1 MRILVAWDDPAQ
13 ADLLKM
19 YLGVNGND
27 AEIVCDGNRLL
38 QHLSHGEPWD
48 AILLTTTAPSV
59 DRAFEIFEA
68 ARKLAPET
76 PIIGACPESD
86 VYRIARFL
94 TAGLRGYVIR
104 DRAGDFMFLLQAVV
118 EGAIRQ
124 AHAERERIIAE
135 RLRRE
140 IDSVRRLQ
148 ETIIPRDIESPD
160 GYDIVARYESSQ
172 IRVIGGQP
180 VTLAGGDYYDAFA
193 ISDDSLVLIV
203 GDASGHGMKA
213 CMSIMTMHTL
223 IRMVR
228 SNRFRNTAD
237 FVAHVNNELCQQA
250 IVNEDG
256 GFITLL
262 YGILDT
268 RNHVL
273 EWTSAG
279 HPVPL
284 LQDLAANEITPAGD
298 EEAPGLPLGV
308 LPDADYLVCRT
319 PVPPG
324 SRLLM
329 YTDGLAEAFNS
340 DADNHREFGE
350 KGLRRTLSETCGDDL
365 RQTMQALFDAS
376 HAFTDGHGRHD
387 DTSVL
392 LLQRD
397 R

>member
-19 YLGVNGND
+19 YLGVNGNE
-27 AEIVCDGNRLL
+27 AEIVCDGNRFL
-38 QHLSHGEPWD
+38 QQLSRGEPWD
-48 AILLTTTAPSV
+48 AVLLTTTTPST

-68 ARKLAPET
+68 ARKMAPET
-76 PIIGACPESD
+76 PIIGACPETD

-94 TAGLRGYVIR
+94 TGGLRGYVIR
-104 DRAGDFMFLLQAVV
+104 DRAGDFMFLLQAVI
-118 EGAIRQ
+118 EGAIKQ
-124 AHAERERIIAE
+124 AHAERERIVAE

-148 ETIIPRDIESPD
+148 ETIIPRDIESPP

-193 ISDDSLVLIV
+193 VSDDSLVLIV

-223 IRMVR
+223 IRMIR

-237 FVAHVNNELCQQA
+237 FVTHVNNELCQQA

-262 YGILDT
+262 YGILNT
-268 RNHVL
+268 RTHIL

-284 LQDLAANEITPAGD
+284 IQDLDSTEVAPAGD
-298 EEAPGLPLGV
+298 DEAPGLPLGI
-308 LPDADYLVCRT
+308 LPDAEYVVRRT

-329 YTDGLAEAFNS
+329 YTDGLAEAFS
-340 DADNHREFGE
+340 PEAEGHREFGE
-350 KGLRRTLSETCGDDL
+350 KGLRRTLKESAQADL
-365 RQTMQALFDAS
+365 RQTMRALFDAS
-376 HAFTDGHGRHD
+376 HAFTDGQGRHD

-392 LLQRD
+392 LLERD